1 MADYYPLIARAVA
14 GLDANATGETRR
26 ALYERA
32 RTALIAQLRGVEP
45 ALSEAEITRERLALE
60 EAVRRVE
67 AEAAQRP
74 RHEASRSDPARGR
87 LSEPPSR
94 EAVPRDPQAPRRG
107 DSLREGARSAAARM
121 AQNGPPPP
129 LPQGERSRPRPPD
142 HAPRPPRDPRQGR
155 HESWD
160 DVARA
165 RDSRAAPGHGGAPR
179 PMPEEG
185 RAPGGG
191 TRGFRDVVAD
201 TNDLGQAAAQANRAA
216 RKTYASVPSPSPE
229 FDRVEPDMEQR
240 GGPSPYGHDEAFGAG
255 VEAPEPDKKKRGR
268 KADRAVGKRSGGFPL
283 KSILTVGVVLILIG
297 AGILVWQKAGPSIR
311 AMLKPAPATNTQVTT
326 DPATRPKITD
336 RVGQPDSSTQ
346 PIAPVAQRAILYEE
360 DPSDPQGKQTVGT
373 VVWRLEQLPPSPKA
387 KPDTAIRAEI
397 DLPDRKMKVTLTLM
411 RNTDPSMP
419 ATSHTIEVV
428 FTVAPDFGT
437 TIANVPGIY
446 AKSPDQPR
454 GTPLAATSVKV
465 QDGYFLIGLSNVDV
479 DRDRNIQVL
488 KERTSL
494 DIPMVYGNGKRAILS
509 LEKGS
514 PGERAFRDAFA
525 AWRQ

>member
-74 RHEASRSDPARGR
+74 RGEASRPDSSRGR
-87 LSEPPSR
+87 FSEPPPR
-94 EAVPRDPQAPRRG
+94 EGAPREPQTPRRG
-107 DSLREGARSAAARM
+107 DSLREGSRSAAARM

-129 LPQGERSRPRPPD
+129 LPQGERSRPRLD
-142 HAPRPPRDPRQGR
+142 NAPRVPRDPRESRQD
-155 HESWD
+155 SWD
-160 DVARA
+160 DVAHA
-165 RDSRAAPGHGGAPR
+165 RDARSPSGQSGPARPPEGGRSGA
-179 PMPEEG
+179 
-185 RAPGGG
+185 G

-201 TNDLGQAAAQANRAA
+201 TNDLGHAAAQANRAA

-240 GGPSPYGHDEAFGAG
+240 GGPSPYGYDEAFAAD
-255 VEAPEPDKKKRGR
+255 VEAPGQDKKKRGR
-268 KADRAVGKRSGGFPL
+268 KAGRDRGEKRGGFPL
-283 KSILTVGVVLILIG
+283 KSALAVGVVLILIG
-297 AGILVWQKAGPSIR
+297 AGILIWQKAGSSIR
-311 AMLKPAPATNTQVTT
+311 AMLKPAPATNTQTAA
-326 DPATRPKITD
+326 DPANRPKITD
-336 RVGQPDSSTQ
+336 RVGQPDSSSQ

-360 DPSDPQGKQTVGT
+360 DPSDPQGKQTIGT

-397 DLPDRKMKVTLTLM
+397 DLPDRKMKVTFTLM

-428 FTVAPDFGT
+428 FNIAPDFGT

>member
-74 RHEASRSDPARGR
+74 RGEASRPDPARGR
-87 LSEPPSR
+87 LAEPPSR
-94 EAVPRDPQAPRRG
+94 EGAPRDPQAPRRG

-121 AQNGPPPP
+121 AQNGPPSPP
-129 LPQGERSRPRPPD
+129 PSQGERSHLRPEN
-142 HAPRPPRDPRQGR
+142 APRPSRDPRQGR
-155 HESWD
+155 GESWD
-160 DVARA
+160 DVAHA
-165 RDSRAAPGHGGAPR
+165 RDARAAPGPGGAPR
-179 PMPEEG
+179 PASEAG
-185 RAPGGG
+185 RAPAAG

-201 TNDLGQAAAQANRAA
+201 TNDLGHAAAQANRAA
-216 RKTYASVPSPSPE
+216 RKTYANVPSPSPE

-240 GGPSPYGHDEAFGAG
+240 GGPSPHGYDEAFDAGA
-255 VEAPEPDKKKRGR
+255 EAPEPDKKKRGR
-268 KADRAVGKRSGGFPL
+268 KAERVVGEKRGGFPL
-283 KSILTVGVVLILIG
+283 KSALAAGITLIMIG
-297 AGILVWQKAGPSIR
+297 AAILVWQKAGPSIR
-311 AMLKPAPATNTQVTT
+311 AVLKPAPATNTQVAT
-326 DPATRPKITD
+326 DPASRPKITD
-336 RVGQPDSSTQ
+336 RVGQPDSSSQ

-387 KPDTAIRAEI
+387 KPDTAIRAEV
-397 DLPDRKMKVTLTLM
+397 DLPDRKMKVTFTLM

-437 TIANVPGIY
+437 TVANVPGIY

-494 DIPMVYGNGKRAILS
+494 DIPMVYGSGKRAILS